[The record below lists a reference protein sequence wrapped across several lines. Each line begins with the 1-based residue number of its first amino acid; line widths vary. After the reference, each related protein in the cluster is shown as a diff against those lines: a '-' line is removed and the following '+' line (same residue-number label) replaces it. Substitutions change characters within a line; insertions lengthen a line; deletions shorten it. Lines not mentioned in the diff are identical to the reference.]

1 MVIKLELT
9 KESTQRELSEEEW
22 AFPIWRWAAF
32 SLFDTLI
39 LVSPLTKE
47 LIYPGG
53 SDSRFYLGKSLGNL
67 MLDDT
72 QRFIFIIIILTLL
85 LPAFALIIESL
96 LFSKGYPLLSII
108 CSCLIFVRITPKHN
122 CLYPPPLLFSI
133 GMTQTKQKIIV
144 NSEVDHLAKSFHIN
158 FENHFRN
165 TLDSCPRNKFHSF
178 CSK

>member
-1 MVIKLELT
+1 MTIKLELT
-9 KESTQRELSEEEW
+9 EERTQRELSEEEW

-39 LVSPLTKE
+39 LVSPLTRE
-47 LIYPGG
+47 FIYPGG

-85 LPAFALIIESL
+85 LPAFAFIIESL

-108 CSCLIFVRITPKHN
+108 CSCLIFVSATVLFVYSLSIVPDFWSFTIY
-122 CLYPPPLLFSI
+122 CYMLYLLFNI
-133 GMTQTKQKIIV
+133 GNSLRKINRIINLRQNNTK
-144 NSEVDHLAKSFHIN
+144 A
-158 FENHFRN
+158 
-165 TLDSCPRNKFHSF
+165 
-178 CSK
+178 